1 MNDVVLYLMR
11 NTIPILGGITVLI
24 TLVVLVWMVRSRRAT
39 ASRVT
44 APDVRLGEERPRRK
58 IVEKNRYANAGSSQ
72 ACVADSERMKVL
84 LTMCM
89 GDREKADRLIQ
100 FEMGKSPA
108 GDRESWID
116 DAIKRWGRDLHRL

>member
-1 MNDVVLYLMR
+1 MNDVVLYLMK

-24 TLVVLVWMVRSRRAT
+24 TLIVLVWMVSSRRAT
-39 ASRVT
+39 ASRIT
-44 APDVRLGEERPRRK
+44 APDVRIGEERPRRK
-58 IVEKNRYANAGSSQ
+58 IVEKNRYAEARTSRRDVS
-72 ACVADSERMKVL
+72 DSERMKVL

-108 GDRESWID
+108 GDQESWID
-116 DAIKRWGRDLHRL
+116 EAIKRWGRDLHRL